1 MEQFGKVASRVTS
14 KIRGEKKKKKKE
26 YIPSGHDSE
35 NINFTLAT
43 GLANVSL
50 EQEVGKVR
58 AMMIMRLLMRKW
70 WKRKLHL
77 TENTMNRI

>member
-14 KIRGEKKKKKKE
+14 KIRGGGEEEKKE
-26 YIPSGHDSE
+26 YIPSGHNSE

-58 AMMIMRLLMRKW
+58 AMMIMQLLMRKW
-70 WKRKLHL
+70 GKRKLHL

>member
-1 MEQFGKVASRVTS
+1 MEKLLAGLQVKSGGKKR
-14 KIRGEKKKKKKE
+14 RKKKE